1 MSAPVSPGTICAG
14 YVHRR
19 VVMITH
25 KDKGVH
31 VRKRTRTT
39 NDPLLL
45 QATDS
50 LRENWGE
57 YMTECTFNWRMLKTI
72 FTELHVYDAEKN
84 YKPFDWR
91 KEEPMFALQRQV
103 LPNSN

>member
-1 MSAPVSPGTICAG
+1 MHVLYMPQRAANRYPATPSALS
-14 YVHRR
+14 
-19 VVMITH
+19 
-25 KDKGVH
+25 
-31 VRKRTRTT
+31 
-39 NDPLLL
+39 

-72 FTELHVYDAEKN
+72 FTELHVYDKETN

-91 KEEPMFALQRQV
+91 KEEPLFALQRQI